1 MPKLFP
7 ALDCLGSRELP
18 PRAVISVVVEVAM
31 TSLCVDRFIHKKRTG
46 CTIMGDRC
54 DGPVTRGAEGGAA
67 SIFFLCAWGWWR
79 WRWRRWMFV

>member
-31 TSLCVDRFIHKKRTG
+31 TSLCVERLIHRNRTG
-46 CTIMGDRC
+46 CIIMGATC
-54 DGPVTRGAEGGAA
+54 EAI
-67 SIFFLCAWGWWR
+67 SFFLSGRKSRCLLR
-79 WRWRRWMFV
+79 EVPTTF